1 MLHALALTTL
11 AGLSTGLGGLVV
23 MLCKKPGDKM
33 MSLSLGFAAG
43 VMITVSL
50 TDMLPH
56 TVHVYHQ
63 YMPIVLSA
71 LASASLAAM
80 GMIIAMLL
88 EKCIPG
94 EKELA
99 ASHITGMTHAAAM
112 RSAIVTTA
120 AIVLHNLP
128 EGVLTLF
135 TGYASPRLGAA
146 LTLAIAMHNIP
157 EGIAI
162 AVPVYYATGSKIKA
176 AVYALLSGVAE
187 PLGAVL
193 AFFVFRNAIT
203 PGFLNGLV
211 ASISGIMLY
220 VSASE
225 LLPES
230 FAFGKRGYSIL
241 GIVGGIII
249 MSIGIYLV

>member
-1 MLHALALTTL
+1 MLHALILTTL
-11 AGLSTGLGGLVV
+11 AGLSTGIGGLVV
-23 MLCKKPGDKM
+23 LLCKQPNEKM
-33 MSLSLGFAAG
+33 LSLSLGFAAG
-43 VMITVSL
+43 VMMTVSL

-56 TVHVYHQ
+56 TVHTYAA
-63 YMPIVLSA
+63 YLSMPLSA
-71 LASASLAAM
+71 FASASLAAM
-80 GMIIAMLL
+80 GMLIAMLL

-94 EKELA
+94 ESELCA
-99 ASHITGMTHAAAM
+99 AHAEALPKAAAL

-128 EGVLTLF
+128 EGILTLF
-135 TGYASPRLGAA
+135 TGYASPRLGAT

-162 AVPVYYATGSKIKA
+162 AVPVYYATNSKAKGA
-176 AVYALLSGVAE
+176 LYALASGVAE

-193 AFFVFRNAIT
+193 AFFAFKNALT

-211 ASISGIMLY
+211 ALIAGIMLY

-230 FAFGKRGYSIL
+230 FAFGKRGWAIF
-241 GIVGGIII
+241 GIVGGILI